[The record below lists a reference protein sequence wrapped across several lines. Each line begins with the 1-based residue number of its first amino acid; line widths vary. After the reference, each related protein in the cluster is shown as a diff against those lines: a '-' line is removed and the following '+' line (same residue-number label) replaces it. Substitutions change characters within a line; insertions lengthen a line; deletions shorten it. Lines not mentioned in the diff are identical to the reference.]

1 MLYSVHQFQTE
12 GHIAN
17 GNWIDQDVAKAHA
30 DATILGEVSSDV
42 FDTHYRK
49 VALVDAKDLD
59 EVFEIGNIRHHE
71 MTYLDKAH
79 SISVGDVIVD
89 TLTRE
94 HWIVASCGFEK
105 LEVGA

>member
-17 GNWIDQDVAKAHA
+17 GNWIDQNVAKAHA
-30 DATILGEVSSDV
+30 DATVLGKVSSDV
-42 FDTHYRK
+42 FDSHYRK
-49 VALVDAKDLD
+49 VALVDTKDLD

-71 MTYLDKAH
+71 MTFLDKAH
-79 SISVGDVIVD
+79 SISVGDVIVN

-94 HWIVASCGFEK
+94 HWVVADFGFEP
-105 LEVGA
+105 LGEAA